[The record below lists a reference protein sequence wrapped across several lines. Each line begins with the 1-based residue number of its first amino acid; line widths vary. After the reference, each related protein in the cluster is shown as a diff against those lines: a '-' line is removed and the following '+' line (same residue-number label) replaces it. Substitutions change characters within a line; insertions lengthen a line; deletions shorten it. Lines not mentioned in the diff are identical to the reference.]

1 MSVWGLAGR
10 EKEDVALPASQSQS
24 CTPDHSA
31 VSLLSV
37 TVSLEHT
44 RERGWQG
51 ALCSPTGP
59 RPLSEAVLTSN
70 APSPPARSGPHAYH
84 ATGSLVQCYI
94 RAFIETYEAGD

>member
-1 MSVWGLAGR
+1 MSVW
-10 EKEDVALPASQSQS
+10 ALQGERRKTWLSLASQSQS

-70 APSPPARSGPHAYH
+70 APSPSARSGPHAYH